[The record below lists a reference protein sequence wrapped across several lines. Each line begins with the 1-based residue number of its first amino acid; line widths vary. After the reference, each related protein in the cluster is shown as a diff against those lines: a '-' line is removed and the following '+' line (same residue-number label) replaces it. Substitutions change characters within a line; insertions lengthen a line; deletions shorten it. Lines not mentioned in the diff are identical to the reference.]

1 MTPSQ
6 YSFPYT
12 AKALLVR
19 QELADVYVAALP
31 AGLLLDVCFSD
42 RLTAEHTDDPVKP
55 YVLGGIQREYQER
68 RLQDIGNYI
77 DRDDVAFP
85 NSIILAANA
94 RPSDGLSE
102 DEPDDQAEEDAE
114 AAADGDPDDEDADA
128 TERAAAGVDRRWR
141 IELGDDGCYKLTIP
155 TPDKLAAIV
164 DGQHRLFG
172 FARAEVVDRLSMDMI
187 CAIYLDLPKP
197 FQAQVFA
204 TINSNQKRVDK
215 SLTYEMFGYNI
226 DDEDPSYWSPDKLA
240 VFLTRRLGSD
250 DGSPLKGRILIS
262 PKKDDELVALTAEAD
277 WRISTAVVVEGIARL
292 ITSNPKSDSNN
303 LQTPRK
309 VTRQDLAGRRK
320 DRSPLRPAYL
330 SGQDVVI
337 YTMVLNYLTACNELF
352 WKRAGLDS
360 FIFKTVGV
368 QALFDVL
375 RKLAADAYETKV
387 ISSSHFKEILAPAA
401 ELDFSD
407 DRFRNASGSGR
418 SIIRRAIEAATG
430 LAERGVSA

>member
-1 MTPSQ
+1 MTSAYQ
-6 YSFPYT
+6 FPY
-12 AKALLVR
+12 AVKALRVR
-19 QELADVYVAALP
+19 QELSDCWVAALP

-42 RLTAEHTDDPVKP
+42 RLTADHTDDPLKP
-55 YVLGGIQREYQER
+55 YVLGGIQREYQDR
-68 RLQDIGNYI
+68 RLQEIGKYI

-94 RPSDGLSE
+94 RPTDGLSE
-102 DEPDDQAEEDAE
+102 DEPEDQALEDAE
-114 AAADGDPDDEDADA
+114 AKAAGDTADDDGDPTTSPAAD
-128 TERAAAGVDRRWR
+128 VDRRWTV
-141 IELGDDGCYKLTIP
+141 GQGADGCYELVIP
-155 TPDKLAAIV
+155 TSDKLAAIV

-172 FARAEVVDRLSMDMI
+172 FTKAQIVERLSMDMI
-187 CAIYLDLPKP
+187 CAIYLDLPKA

-250 DGSPLKGRILIS
+250 DGSPLKGRISIS

-277 WRISTAVVVEGIARL
+277 WRVSTAVIVEGIARL
-292 ITSNPKSDSNN
+292 ITSNPKSDSNS

-309 VTRQDLAGRRK
+309 VTRQDLASRRK

-330 SGQDVVI
+330 AGQDVVI
-337 YTMVLNYLTACNELF
+337 YTMVLNYLAACDALF
-352 WKRAGLDS
+352 WKRADLDS

-375 RKLAADAYETKV
+375 RKLAAEAYETKV
-387 ISSSHFKEILAPAA
+387 ISSSHFTEILAPAA
-401 ELDFSD
+401 ELNFSA

-430 LAERGVSA
+430 LAERGVPA